1 MHEGGGTCLKYLK
14 RDGTERR
21 RVETNILKTGG
32 KLGHGVGALKK
43 GGGGGGLEPPYE
55 LCNLYWTKVNT
66 LTTYIKKKFLN

>member
-1 MHEGGGTCLKYLK
+1 MHEGGGNHLKYLK

-21 RVETNILKTGG
+21 GVETNILKTGG

-43 GGGGGGLEPPYE
+43 GGGWNPLMNE

-66 LTTYIKKKFLN
+66 LTTYIKKKILN